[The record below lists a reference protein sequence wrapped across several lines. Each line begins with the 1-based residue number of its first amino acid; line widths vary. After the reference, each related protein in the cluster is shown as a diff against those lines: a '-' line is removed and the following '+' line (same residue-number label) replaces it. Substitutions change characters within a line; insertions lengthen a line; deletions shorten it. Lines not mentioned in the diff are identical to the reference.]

1 MSPTT
6 ALILYA
12 ASLVGGIIIA
22 RRRHRWLATALC
34 LLLGPLGF
42 LFALTLKARC
52 QNCREYYYAG
62 AKVCPHCGRN
72 VTDGT
77 VTVRR

>member
-22 RRRHRWLATALC
+22 RRRHRWLDTALC

-42 LFALTLKARC
+42 LFAIAVETSRTA
-52 QNCREYYYAG
+52 
-62 AKVCPHCGRN
+62 P
-72 VTDGT
+72 
-77 VTVRR
+77 